1 MLTVEDIMTPDPCC
15 VGPDT
20 PLGEAVRL
28 MKERHCRQ
36 LPVCDD
42 EGRLLGVLS
51 DRDVRLAVN
60 SPFVLH
66 ERSDDAALLENIPV
80 EACMTPDPLTIDAD
94 APAALAADMLREYKF
109 GALPVMRGGDLA
121 GIVSVSDILR
131 SYSQLLERL
140 EEA

>member
-15 VGPDT
+15 VEPDT
-20 PLGEAVRL
+20 PLGEAVRR
-28 MKERHCRQ
+28 MKQRRCRQ

-42 EGRLLGVLS
+42 EGQLVGVLS

-66 ERSDDAALLENIPV
+66 ERSDDVALLDNIPV
-80 EACMTPDPLTIDAD
+80 EACMTPDPLTVDAD

-109 GALPVMRGGDLA
+109 GALPVMRGGDLV

-131 SYSQLLERL
+131 SYSEILERL
-140 EEA
+140 EDG